1 MKNYKNKIQELLREY
16 PSPYQLSYIAKEM
29 NEVAGITEKQ
39 TAYLCFL
46 WQYCADLGDSIQ
58 EVRISERGIFF
69 QIDDGTAYFVT
80 KNGNVEYL
88 YWGESMGRFS
98 IPALVSRK
106 PDNNIWK
113 LYI

>member
-1 MKNYKNKIQELLREY
+1 MENYRNRIQELLRRY
-16 PSPYQLSYIAKEM
+16 PSPYQLNYIAEEM
-29 NEVAGITEKQ
+29 NEMAGITEKQ

-46 WQYCADLGDSIQ
+46 WHYCASIGDSIQ
-58 EVRISERGIFF
+58 EVRISKKGIFF
-69 QIDDGTAYFVT
+69 QIDDGAAYSIT

-88 YWGESMGRFS
+88 YWSEPSGTFS
-98 IPALVSRK
+98 ITAFISQM